1 MNGYPIKE
9 NDLAMIVNSKTLFT
23 YCNIFKMLGTSLFTW
38 KNLDKHCGTGA
49 NRFLENVLYEEGKG
63 VFVKD
68 DELGYM
74 ALRVQPDDK
83 YNVYKMPVKVIA
95 TSVGYNKEYDFD
107 DVVYIWN
114 NNQFIPTYELIEI
127 FLYKLYDTERTIDT
141 NLNAQKTPIL
151 IEGDAN
157 TTLTLKNVYAQYSG
171 NTPVIYGNKKY
182 NINNKLNVLKTD
194 APYLIDKLE
203 VHKHNVIDDI
213 LTILGI
219 DNANTDKKERLIVDE
234 VESNEDLINYFLNCF
249 YAPRKK
255 ACDEINKKFGFT
267 GEDAIS
273 IELNK
278 DVIKLLNETQNNL
291 INEIQ
296 NEEGDEDGTLYSNN

>member
-68 DELGYM
+68 DKLGYM

-255 ACDEINKKFGFT
+255 ACDEINEKFGFN

-291 INEIQ
+291 INELQ
-296 NEEGDEDGTLYSNN
+296 NEEGDEDGTLYNKN

>member
-114 NNQFIPTYELIEI
+114 NNQFIPTYKLIEI

-255 ACDEINKKFGFT
+255 ACDEINEKFGFT

-296 NEEGDEDGTLYSNN
+296 NEEGDEDGTLYNKN

>member
-1 MNGYPIKE
+1 MNRYPIKD
-9 NDLAMIVNSKTLFT
+9 NDLAIIVNSKTLFT
-23 YCNIFKMLGTSLFTW
+23 YCNIFKMLATSLFTW

-63 VFVKD
+63 VFIKD
-68 DELGYM
+68 DKLGYM

-114 NNQFIPTYELIEI
+114 NNQFISTYELIEI

-151 IEGDAN
+151 IEGDTN
-157 TTLTLKNVYAQYSG
+157 TVLTLKNTYAQYSG

-182 NINNKLNVLKTD
+182 SINNKLNVLKTD

-255 ACDEINKKFGFT
+255 ACEEINEKFGFT

-278 DVIKLLNETQNNL
+278 DVIKLLNETQNSL
-291 INEIQ
+291 LDEI
-296 NEEGDEDGTLYSNN
+296 EKEGDEDGTLYSNN

>member
-23 YCNIFKMLGTSLFTW
+23 YCNIFKMLATSLFTW

-151 IEGDAN
+151 IEGDTN
-157 TTLTLKNVYAQYSG
+157 TVLTLKNTYAQYSG

-182 NINNKLNVLKTD
+182 SINNKLNVLKTD

-255 ACDEINKKFGFT
+255 ACDEINEKFGFT

-291 INEIQ
+291 INELQ
-296 NEEGDEDGTLYSNN
+296 NEEGDEDGTLYSKN